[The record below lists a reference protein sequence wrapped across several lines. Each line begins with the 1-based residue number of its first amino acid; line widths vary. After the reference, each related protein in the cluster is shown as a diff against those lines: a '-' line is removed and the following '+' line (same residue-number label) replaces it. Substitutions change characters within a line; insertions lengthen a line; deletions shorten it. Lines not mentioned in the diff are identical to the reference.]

1 MRDVHFMGIG
11 GVSMRGLAR
20 WYRAD
25 GLAVSGCDLHDGPA
39 LASLRAAGI
48 PVMLGHDPAHVEGVD
63 TLVTSM
69 AVPGDHPEVLR
80 ARELGLRVV
89 PRIELLAELFTRR
102 SAVAVTGSHGKSTTT
117 GMAATIFL
125 AADVDPS
132 VLLGASLPGLEHN
145 MRYGSGRHVVA
156 EVDESDPGFA
166 TLRSEIAIVT
176 NLSDDH
182 VAGSYSER
190 RNYHASLDDL
200 RHAAVQFA
208 SRAEHVLYCAD
219 WPGLGDLLGAHPSG
233 ASFGH
238 AARSDYRI
246 DDVQR
251 DGDTTRFTL
260 ALPSG
265 RSVPVELAVPLRHN
279 LLNAAAA
286 LAAADLAGLDVAQV
300 APALAT
306 FRGVGRRWQRW
317 GNVGGAEIVDDYAVH
332 PTEVQAVLA
341 AAKETGRRVRAV
353 LQPHRWVR
361 TALHWPALVEAAA
374 LADEVLV
381 LDIYAAGEAAI
392 PGISPDLIVA
402 KLREQGRE
410 ASRHTVASSI
420 EYLRAT
426 LRDGDLV
433 MTVGAGDVWR
443 VAEALTLGRTGAPDD
458 TVTPDG
464 TVAPDG
470 TVTPDGTVAEGAR
483 G

>member
-11 GVSMRGLAR
+11 GVSMQGLAR

-25 GLAVSGCDLHDGPA
+25 GCSVSGCDLHDGPA
-39 LASLRAAGI
+39 LRSLREAGI
-48 PVMLGHDPAHVEGVD
+48 ATSVGHDPAHVDGID

-69 AVPGDHPEVLR
+69 AIPSSHPEVVR
-80 ARELGLRVV
+80 ARDLGVTVL

-102 SAVAVTGSHGKSTTT
+102 AAIAVTGSHGKSTTT
-117 GMAATIFL
+117 GMAATLFM
-125 AADVDPS
+125 AADVDPT

-145 MRYGSGRHVVA
+145 MRYGTGRHVVA

-166 TLRSEIAIVT
+166 ILRSEIAIVT

-182 VAGSYSER
+182 VAGTFDER
-190 RNYHASLDDL
+190 RNYHATLDDL
-200 RHAAVQFA
+200 RAAAVRFA

-219 WPGLGDLLGAHPSG
+219 WPGLDELLGAHPSG

-238 AARSDYRI
+238 AAGADYRI
-246 DDVQR
+246 ERMVRER
-251 DGDTTRFTL
+251 DETHFDLR
-260 ALPSG
+260 LPSG
-265 RSVPVELAVPLRHN
+265 RLVTATLHVPLRHN
-279 LLNAAAA
+279 VLNAAAA
-286 LAAADLAGLDVAQV
+286 LAAADLAGLDVV
-300 APALAT
+300 TLAPALES

-317 GNVGGAEIVDDYAVH
+317 GVVRGAEIVDDYAVH
-332 PTEVQAVLA
+332 PTEVHAILT

-361 TALHWPALVEAAA
+361 TAMHWPALVEAAS

-392 PGISPDLIVA
+392 PGISSDLIVDR
-402 KLREQGRE
+402 LRERGSD
-410 ASRHTVASSI
+410 ASRHTLDSSVA
-420 EYLRAT
+420 YLAGS
-426 LRDGDLV
+426 LQDGDLV

-443 VAEALTLGRTGAPDD
+443 VAEALTLGASPPPANELGAADAAAD
-458 TVTPDG
+458 
-464 TVAPDG
+464 A
-470 TVTPDGTVAEGAR
+470 AAAR